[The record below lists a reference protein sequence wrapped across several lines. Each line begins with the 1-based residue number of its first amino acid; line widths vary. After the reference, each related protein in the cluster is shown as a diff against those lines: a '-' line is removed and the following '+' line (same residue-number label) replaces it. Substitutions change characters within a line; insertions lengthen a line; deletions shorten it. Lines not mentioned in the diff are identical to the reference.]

1 VGNVTLQSRPRGT
14 YVSDVYIQ
22 PSTRKKQLGLD
33 VELSGVKQSGPVQ
46 LVASLVD
53 EKGKV
58 EKRFIQTVNATAG
71 ATQRVKVNWAWPN
84 PRLWDYKQPNLYTLR
99 LTAKGA
105 GLDDEPAITFGFRET
120 WIEGRQVIPQRH
132 AVPHA
137 SDLDGN
143 WRHGRRSGSIEEAF
157 EMGFNFGEIWPEAP
171 KSAAAPRVTPI
182 GTKSPDRRG
191 MPISGMTPH
200 MGWMGGNM
208 NNPAKQAAYRAA
220 AERVLRRHR
229 NHPSIIMWGT
239 SGNMFGACVIPS
251 MSGPSQRRGL
261 SKSPRGT
268 PTSAAM
274 PLGEIGVSIIKSI
287 DPTRLYS
294 FTTAARWATSIRST
308 TISTSFLC
316 KSAKNGFPIMS

>member
-46 LVASLVD
+46 LVASLLD

-120 WIEGRQVIPQRH
+120 WIEGRQVMLNGTPFRMR
-132 AVPHA
+132 PT
-137 SDLDGN
+137 LMGNTDGA
-143 WRHGRRSGSIEEAF
+143 GSGSIQEAF
-157 EMGFNFGEIWPEAP
+157 EMGFNFGEIWPG
-171 KSAAAPRVTPI
+171 
-182 GTKSPDRRG
+182 GTEERSSRLALHRLVRSRRPCG

-200 MGWMGGNM
+200 MGWMGGNI
-208 NNPAKQAAYRAA
+208 NNPARQAAYRAA
-220 AERVLRRHR
+220 TERVLRRHR

-239 SGNMFGACVIPS
+239 SGNMFGAYRDPLMSAPLKRLARLRLPKAPRLLRRFPS
-251 MSGPSQRRGL
+251 VNS
-261 SKSPRGT
+261 
-268 PTSAAM
+268 
-274 PLGEIGVSIIKSI
+274 V
-287 DPTRLYS
+287 
-294 FTTAARWATSIRST
+294 
-308 TISTSFLC
+308 
-316 KSAKNGFPIMS
+316 